1 MIGLLGYYGH
11 GSRGD
16 DLLQYALMQLFK
28 DTHAFTVSSRGNPT
42 PVPLEKVN
50 EMDALIVGGGTLLGY
65 ALPYPL
71 CDPDWS
77 EGVEVPLYV
86 FGAGAKFPHR
96 DGALEEDRLPS
107 DLADAHHALKAKARF
122 FGVRGPLTREFL
134 LCEGIKA
141 DIVGDPVLALTPAFT
156 ADLSPTAW
164 LVNFRDPT
172 WFGQADYA
180 QTARDLIAM
189 MDKVV
194 PVQAMALDE
203 ADATFMRSLGLE
215 VRVPDVNEL
224 GAMVQSSAGVVGMRL
239 HANVLAAICGVPFLN
254 LGYELKSWDF
264 QRTVAPTNP
273 IGFVPRAPGAHEVM
287 SQWHL
292 FGIETARQVFL
303 NCVEEQVGHWRGVL
317 IQRAKAIL
325 EEL

>member
-16 DLLQYALMQLFK
+16 DLLQYALIQLFG
-28 DTHAFTVSSRGNPT
+28 DTHAFTVSSKGNPT

-71 CDPDWS
+71 CDPDWI

-96 DGALEEDRLPS
+96 DGMLEKGQLPS
-107 DLADAHHALKAKARF
+107 ELADAHHVLKAKARF
-122 FGVRGPLTREFL
+122 FGVRGPLTREIMKR
-134 LCEGIKA
+134 EGIKVE
-141 DIVGDPVLALTPAFT
+141 IVGDPLLALAPTFT
-156 ADLSPTAW
+156 AVPSPTW
-164 LVNFRDPT
+164 LVNFRDPA

-194 PVQAMALDE
+194 PVQAMAFDE
-203 ADATFMRSLGLE
+203 ADATFMRSMGLE

-239 HANVLAAICGVPFLN
+239 HANVLAAICGKPFLN

-273 IGFVPRAPGAHEVM
+273 INFIPQAPGAHEIM

-292 FGIETARQVFL
+292 FGIETAHQVFSD
-303 NCVEEQVGHWRGVL
+303 CVEEQVRHWRSVL
-317 IQRAKAIL
+317 VQRAKAIL